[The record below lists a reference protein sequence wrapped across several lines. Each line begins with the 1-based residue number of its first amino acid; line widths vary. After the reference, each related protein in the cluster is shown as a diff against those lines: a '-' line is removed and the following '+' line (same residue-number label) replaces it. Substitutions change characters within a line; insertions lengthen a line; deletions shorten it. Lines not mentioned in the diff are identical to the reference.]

1 MPLTNDDDIARLLR
15 ETRTIAMVGASG
27 RPGRASN
34 GVMQF
39 LQRQGYRVIPVNP
52 TIAGETLNGEIVVAS
67 LADIDEPIDMVDI
80 FRRSD
85 RAGEA
90 IDAAIEAGAKS
101 VWTQLGVIDE
111 DAAARAEEAGLDVV
125 MDRCPK
131 IEIPRLSVPKV
142 ADIPVS

>member
-1 MPLTNDDDIARLLR
+1 MPLTADEDISRLLR

-52 TIAGETLNGEIVVAS
+52 TIAGETLNGETVVAS
-67 LADIDEPIDMVDI
+67 LADIDEPIDLVDI

-90 IDAAIEAGAKS
+90 IDAAIAAGAKA
-101 VWTQLGVIDE
+101 VWTQLGVFDPEAI
-111 DAAARAEEAGLDVV
+111 ARAEEAGLEAVV
-125 MDRCPK
+125 NRCPN
-131 IEIPRLSVPKV
+131 IEIPRLGI
-142 ADIPVS
+142 ADGPQPT